1 MYKPMIN
8 DNLVA
13 VELTTEEVQKSVKKL
28 KELQTTLQGQLVA
41 LQPRQRQELPKMSDK
56 TMPFVE
62 KMISYADS
70 RPEFVPFYLSVE
82 EMKVDFQ
89 AVNDLKQI
97 LREAQQ
103 LCTALNDTI
112 ILSGSEAYT
121 AALAYYSS
129 VKQAAANNVPHAQAV
144 YEDLRK
150 RFEKK

>member
-1 MYKPMIN
+1 MIN

-13 VELTTEEVQKSVKKL
+13 VELTAEEVQKSVKKI
-28 KELQTTLQGQLVA
+28 KELQSTLQGQLVA

-62 KMISYADS
+62 KVISYADS
-70 RPEFVPFYLSVE
+70 RPEFVPFYLSVD

-103 LCTALNDTI
+103 LCTALNDTM

-129 VKQAAANNVPHAQAV
+129 VKQAATNNVPHAQAV